1 LGVPSALDL
10 FSGTDLTPPASLRGI
25 YVNRDNRQDIRMRVA
40 YQAPCAWSWF
50 HADAPPSGFV
60 SDGNLRV
67 VVEDGSAAV
76 ITTEGTVHTS
86 SRLMSLLN
94 PRLFTWDG
102 SELSVP
108 VESIE
113 LERPSWVVRST
124 ATIPGKEPITSAFD
138 AETGIVLFM
147 RSKSHYLGFQQIEL
161 NEPIDNAIFTWQGPV
176 DERKIGVGFV
186 ARRAD
191 GMWDCSWE
199 ITVRQR
205 SVFDL
210 SSSSFP
216 SSAKATAWAECRSL
230 KVVVR
235 EDTT

>member
-1 LGVPSALDL
+1 LGVPSAFDL
-10 FSGTDLTPPASLRGI
+10 FSGTHLTPPASLRGI
-25 YVNRDNRQDIRMRVA
+25 YVDRGDREYIRVRVA

-76 ITTEGTVHTS
+76 ITTEGAVHTS
-86 SRLMSLLN
+86 SRLTSLLN

-102 SELSVP
+102 WELSVP
-108 VESIE
+108 VESTE
-113 LERPSWVVRST
+113 LGRPSWVVRSMT
-124 ATIPGKEPITSAFD
+124 TIPGKEATTSAFD

-147 RSKSHYLGFQQIEL
+147 RSNSGYLGFEQIEL
-161 NEPIDNAIFTWQGPV
+161 NEPIDNAIFKWQGPV

-186 ARRAD
+186 TRRAD
-191 GMWDCSWE
+191 GMWECSWQ

-210 SSSSFP
+210 SSPGFASSGE
-216 SSAKATAWAECRSL
+216 ATEWAECRSL

-235 EDTT
+235 EDAT